1 VSTEWESAYVSNPVA
16 RVRAWWDASTYL
28 GDVALL
34 FTIVTVGNS
43 AMMLTGLDEPKVGT
57 FAYVHLLGRLGII
70 ALLVG
75 LFYLREVH
83 ERLARWR
90 QPKRHA
96 GHPDRPRRSPH
107 TVLEAAIEFFFGGW
121 INGTAR
127 VFTVLVATAC
137 ALVLAAAGLRPPAGG
152 VGLYR
157 NLVLLVGML
166 LLVMLTA
173 TRWWQRRRRARASR
187 PD

>member
-75 LFYLREVH
+75 LFYLS
-83 ERLARWR
+83 L
-90 QPKRHA
+90 PLN
-96 GHPDRPRRSPH
+96 P
-107 TVLEAAIEFFFGGW
+107 
-121 INGTAR
+121 
-127 VFTVLVATAC
+127 
-137 ALVLAAAGLRPPAGG
+137 
-152 VGLYR
+152 
-157 NLVLLVGML
+157 
-166 LLVMLTA
+166 
-173 TRWWQRRRRARASR
+173 
-187 PD
+187 